1 MYEANWRPMQ
11 PASKRQN
18 ALNCPPFAGAI
29 ASYSC
34 TRSGY
39 CPFCWGRGVVE
50 IFRCFERIFF
60 GRGSIYDKGIQTTEM
75 PRRCKL
81 IRFNTLWRFPK
92 LRQTKDWSSAL
103 AFVPNQTNGLK
114 ATKRFPNNIFWRIAS
129 YPSAEVDALNA
140 VFGYVMHRVDFS
152 PDDPNVL
159 TLERSGLA
167 LVPYWASVMDYYDSD
182 LAQQLRTRRPV
193 KSFIQDLGEPN
204 RIALLKGV
212 SEAFHYPRG
221 LLYHTKVNEVVSLL
235 ERVDHHMITATFGA
249 SDRDQLLKAIAE
261 PSDITHDNVL

>member
-1 MYEANWRPMQ
+1 
-11 PASKRQN
+11 
-18 ALNCPPFAGAI
+18 
-29 ASYSC
+29 
-34 TRSGY
+34 
-39 CPFCWGRGVVE
+39 
-50 IFRCFERIFF
+50 
-60 GRGSIYDKGIQTTEM
+60 
-75 PRRCKL
+75 
-81 IRFNTLWRFPK
+81 
-92 LRQTKDWSSAL
+92 
-103 AFVPNQTNGLK
+103 
-114 ATKRFPNNIFWRIAS
+114 
-129 YPSAEVDALNA
+129 
-140 VFGYVMHRVDFS
+140 
-152 PDDPNVL
+152 
-159 TLERSGLA
+159 LERSGLA